1 MTLPAQYRWRAPL
14 YDLELAAFEPLRH
27 AAIAALHLRPG
38 QHVLDLGCGTG
49 LSFELLQRGVG
60 PRGRIT
66 AVEQSPEMLARARQ
80 RVRREGWPTNIE
92 LLCASLAQAR
102 LSGQADAALF
112 HFTHDILQDEAALR
126 HVLAHLRPGARLATV
141 GLVWAPPWALLSNL
155 FVLGAGLYSVG
166 SLQGLDRPWA
176 KLEALC
182 GPLELRLPVP
192 GGLFIA
198 SGRWLGHYGQE

>member
-1 MTLPAQYRWRAPL
+1 MNLPTQYRWRAPL

-27 AAIAALHLRPG
+27 AAIEALHLRPG

-49 LSFELLQRGVG
+49 LSFDLLVRGVG
-60 PRGRIT
+60 PQGRIT
-66 AVEQSPEMLARARQ
+66 AVEQSPEMLARAQRRVARAGWRQ
-80 RVRREGWPTNIE
+80 VE
-92 LLCASLAQAR
+92 LLCTPLAQAR
-102 LSGQADAALF
+102 LAGSADAALF
-112 HFTHDILQDEAALR
+112 HFTHDILQDETALR
-126 HVLAHLRPGARLATV
+126 HVVAHLRPGARLAAV

-166 SLQGLDRPWA
+166 SLQGLEQPWS

-182 GPLELRLPVP
+182 GPLELRLPMP

-198 SGRWLGHYGQE
+198 TGHSSGHNRQE